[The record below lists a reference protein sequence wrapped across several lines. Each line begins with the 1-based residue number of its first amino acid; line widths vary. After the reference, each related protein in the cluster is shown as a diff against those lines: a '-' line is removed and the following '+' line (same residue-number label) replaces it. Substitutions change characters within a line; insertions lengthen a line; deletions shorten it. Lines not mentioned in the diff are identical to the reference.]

1 MLYVSNADLYKHQW
15 KVIEAAEL
23 LMQMGKDIELT
34 IVGGG
39 SGLAYKKMLDQKN
52 ISDPENKFI
61 FLKEFVPQSELPDF
75 LSDADIFVFASSC
88 ENMPNTLLEAM
99 AVGLPI
105 ACSNRGPMPEVLDDG
120 GVYFN
125 PEDSLSIANA
135 VKILI
140 EDSKLRSSLAVR
152 SKVLAG
158 KYSWER
164 CAKETWNYLAKISKE
179 FKGI

>member
-1 MLYVSNADLYKHQW
+1 
-15 KVIEAAEL
+15 
-23 LMQMGKDIELT
+23 
-34 IVGGG
+34 
-39 SGLAYKKMLDQKN
+39 
-52 ISDPENKFI
+52 
-61 FLKEFVPQSELPDF
+61 
-75 LSDADIFVFASSC
+75 
-88 ENMPNTLLEAM
+88 
-99 AVGLPI
+99 
-105 ACSNRGPMPEVLDDG
+105 MPEVLDDG

-125 PEDSLSIANA
+125 PEDSSSIANA

-140 EDSKLRSSLAVR
+140 EDSKLRGSLAAR